1 MTEAA
6 GTGQQEWGK
15 VLQVIDKGGRT
26 INQVHNQFGGGDGG
40 PDGTICAKVLI
51 ADDHAV
57 FREGLRLLME
67 ARGFCSVVLESFDAE
82 SSLAALD
89 ANTDLDLVVLDLNM
103 PGMEDLALLK
113 RLRLIRA
120 GLPVVVLTASERRT
134 DMRAAIA
141 GGALG
146 FIPKTFPVNQI
157 LAILERILGGE
168 RFFPADVLSEDSLPP
183 GLEGVALSPRQKEVL
198 TLIAKGMSN
207 KEIARVLDTALPTV
221 KNHVAN
227 IFEKLGTT
235 NRVAAVNLGR
245 KAGLIPDA

>member
-1 MTEAA
+1 MGAESW
-6 GTGQQEWGK
+6 GQRLGGS

-26 INQVHNQFGGGDGG
+26 INQVHNQFGGNDDGAG
-40 PDGTICAKVLI
+40 GTICAKVLI

-67 ARGFCSVVLESFDAE
+67 ARGFCSIVLESFDAE

-89 ANTDLDLVVLDLNM
+89 ANTDLDLVVLDLHM
-103 PGMEDLALLK
+103 PGMEELALLK

-141 GGALG
+141 AGALG

-168 RFFPADVLSEDSLPP
+168 RFFPADVLAEDSLPP
-183 GLEGVALSPRQKEVL
+183 GLEGVALSPRQTEVL